1 MTEEKYKKLNSYLN
15 EVFIELE
22 KRDKFLIKNILNIGW
37 LNEQF
42 LKYINNKD
50 LSVIIKQNNLTFE
63 DIFLLAREIIESIDE
78 NYLPDYDNLIKT
90 GEIEFFYNN
99 EINDSRCAFY
109 HRNNMCTLD
118 INRNFT
124 YDDAISTVH
133 EYMHRTNMKN
143 IDSENRYLLT
153 EFISIYF
160 EIYTEKYMIEQKQIP
175 KDEVANNFRLMGT
188 KRSSYNFNSYY
199 LELSLFYSEGN
210 LDSESYKN
218 SILTKEEYESE
229 CLKMLED
236 FEQIEKEYNFEI
248 LYEKEYDND
257 ELRTK
262 FASKFTS
269 NYRYIL
275 GFLLAVY
282 ALKYS
287 DVEKIKKLNEYI
299 TDRKHE
305 DLGIIE
311 LLKMIDINLNEDHF
325 YDELFN
331 CLDEY
336 VEKYQNVKNR

>member
-1 MTEEKYKKLNSYLN
+1 
-15 EVFIELE
+15 
-22 KRDKFLIKNILNIGW
+22 
-37 LNEQF
+37 
-42 LKYINNKD
+42 
-50 LSVIIKQNNLTFE
+50 
-63 DIFLLAREIIESIDE
+63 
-78 NYLPDYDNLIKT
+78 
-90 GEIEFFYNN
+90 
-99 EINDSRCAFY
+99 
-109 HRNNMCTLD
+109 
-118 INRNFT
+118 
-124 YDDAISTVH
+124 
-133 EYMHRTNMKN
+133 
-143 IDSENRYLLT
+143 
-153 EFISIYF
+153 
-160 EIYTEKYMIEQKQIP
+160 
-175 KDEVANNFRLMGT
+175 
-188 KRSSYNFNSYY
+188 
-199 LELSLFYSEGN
+199 
-210 LDSESYKN
+210 
-218 SILTKEEYESE
+218 
-229 CLKMLED
+229 MLED

-262 FASKFTS
+262 LASKFTS